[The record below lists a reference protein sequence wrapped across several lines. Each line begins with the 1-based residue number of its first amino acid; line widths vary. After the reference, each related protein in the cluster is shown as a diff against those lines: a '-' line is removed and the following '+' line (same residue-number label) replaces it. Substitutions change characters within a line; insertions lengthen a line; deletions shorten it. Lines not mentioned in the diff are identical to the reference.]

1 MEQRKMTEEEAF
13 DIILGNIE
21 GAIGWTDYIDDSEPD
36 NYRFQV
42 INALEEAQKEIKL
55 IRNEKY
61 PDKQENVPDA
71 I

>member
-21 GAIGWTDYIDDSEPD
+21 GAVYWADYIDDSKPN

-42 INALEEAQKEIKL
+42 VNALEEAHKEIRL
-55 IRNEKY
+55 IRDEKY
-61 PDKQENVPDA
+61 PNK
-71 I
+71 